1 MLCVIHDGIIAQF
14 QSKEGGEI
22 VNSSI
27 SVRQIYVAFFGAIIV
42 GLLVLL
48 ATTTW
53 YTVDQTEQ
61 AAVHTFGKVTEKI
74 TEPGL
79 HFKMPWPI
87 QTVRTVSK
95 ETFSTPFGYEVQRD
109 GKMVIKTE
117 EAKMLTGDENIS
129 LVTLVVQWRI
139 EDIEKFLYST
149 SDPERVVTNA
159 TSAALRG
166 VIGGSKIDEALTD
179 GKIQIE
185 TQIRDLLRDLVT
197 NQYNAGIQIMDV
209 KLQNVDLPTEEVRK
223 AFTAVTDAR
232 EQKETKINEARKYY
246 NEKYNE
252 AIGTRDAKLSRAE
265 GTKQERIQFALGD
278 VAKYNALLQAYIDNP
293 EVTRKRLVLETLEK
307 ILPGAEIYIM
317 ENAGDTVKYLP
328 IRPLERGGN

>member
-1 MLCVIHDGIIAQF
+1 M
-14 QSKEGGEI
+14 
-22 VNSSI
+22 
-27 SVRQIYVAFFGAIIV
+27 SVRQIYVAFFGVIFVSLLIV
-42 GLLVLL
+42 L

-53 YTVDQTEQ
+53 YTVDQSEQ

-87 QTVRTVSK
+87 QYVRTVSK
-95 ETFSTPFGYEVQRD
+95 ETFSVTFGYDVRGGQS
-109 GKMVIKTE
+109 VIKNE

-149 SDPERVVTNA
+149 SNPEHVVLNA

-166 VIGGSKIDEALTD
+166 VIGSSKIDEALTD

-185 TQIRDLLRDLVT
+185 GRIKDLLRDLVT
-197 NQYNAGIQIMDV
+197 NQYNAGVQIMDV

-223 AFTAVTDAR
+223 AFTEVTDAR
-232 EQKETKINEARKYY
+232 EQRETKINEARKYA
-246 NEKYNE
+246 NEKLNE
-252 AIGTRDAKLSRAE
+252 AIGTRDAKLSIAE
-265 GTKQERIQFALGD
+265 GTKQERINFALGD
-278 VAKYNALLQAYIDNP
+278 VAKFNALYNAYLDNP

-307 ILPGAEIYIM
+307 IMPGSEIYIM
-317 ENAGDTVKYLP
+317 ENSGDTVKYLP
-328 IRPLERGGN
+328 IRPLEKGGN

>member
-1 MLCVIHDGIIAQF
+1 M
-14 QSKEGGEI
+14 
-22 VNSSI
+22 
-27 SVRQIYVAFFGAIIV
+27 SVRQIYVAFFGVIVV
-42 GLLVLL
+42 GLLILL

-53 YTVDQTEQ
+53 YTVDQSEQ
-61 AAVHTFGKVTEKI
+61 AVVHTFGKVTESI
-74 TEPGL
+74 NEPGL

-87 QTVRTVSK
+87 QYVRTVSK
-95 ETFSTPFGYEVQRD
+95 ETFSATFGYEVRNGQAI
-109 GKMVIKTE
+109 IKNE

-139 EDIEKFLYST
+139 EDVEKFLYNT
-149 SDPERVVTNA
+149 SDPERVVLNA

-166 VIGGSKIDEALTD
+166 VIGSSKIDDALTD
-179 GKIQIE
+179 GKIEIE
-185 TQIRDLLRDLVT
+185 QRIKDQLRDLVT
-197 NQYNAGIQIMDV
+197 NQYNVGVQIMDV
-209 KLQNVDLPTEEVRK
+209 KLQNVDLPTEDVRK
-223 AFTAVTDAR
+223 AFTEVTDAR
-232 EQKETKINEARKYY
+232 EQKETKINQARKYN

-252 AIGTRDAKLSRAE
+252 AIGTRDAKLSIAE

-278 VAKYNALLQAYIDNP
+278 VAKFNALYQAYIDNP
-293 EVTRKRLVLETLEK
+293 EVTKKRLVLETLEK